1 MCSPDINEERSNM
14 EQSVRISYDGEKF
27 LIPDHLIF
35 DKQATFS
42 KVECEILL
50 RKLQYGKLENEIS
63 LFYTPLLARI
73 IAYRH
78 EFIFQEIWKN
88 IQV

>member
-1 MCSPDINEERSNM
+1 LCSPDIDEDRSNM

-42 KVECEILL
+42 KVEQAAKSFCES
-50 RKLQYGKLENEIS
+50 YNMV
-63 LFYTPLLARI
+63 
-73 IAYRH
+73 
-78 EFIFQEIWKN
+78 N
-88 IQV
+88 